1 MKRVIAFFLLVST
14 LSLTSCDEAPV
25 YEKVYSF
32 ENTTWDQQQ
41 KLNFKVD
48 IKDTDQEYD
57 FIITLRT
64 TTDYNYNNLW
74 IFLNTITPSGKKARE
89 PFEIKV
95 TNPDGSWAGIKTGTI
110 VEFPLKFNSRKL
122 PEEGVYSFVVEQGIT
137 ATEITEVLD
146 MGFRVDRASK
156 EK

>member
-1 MKRVIAFFLLVST
+1 MKRVIAFFLLVSAV
-14 LSLTSCDEAPV
+14 SLTSCDEAPV

-32 ENTTWDQQQ
+32 EDKNWDQQQ

-48 IKDTDQEYD
+48 IKDIDQEYD

-74 IFLNTITPSGKKARE
+74 IFLNTITPSGQKARE

-95 TNPDGSWAGIKTGTI
+95 TNPDGSWAGIKTGTV
-110 VEFPLKFNSRKL
+110 VEFPLKFKSRKL
-122 PEEGVYSFVVEQGIT
+122 PEEGVYTFVIEQGIT

-146 MGFRVDRASK
+146 LGFRVDKVSK